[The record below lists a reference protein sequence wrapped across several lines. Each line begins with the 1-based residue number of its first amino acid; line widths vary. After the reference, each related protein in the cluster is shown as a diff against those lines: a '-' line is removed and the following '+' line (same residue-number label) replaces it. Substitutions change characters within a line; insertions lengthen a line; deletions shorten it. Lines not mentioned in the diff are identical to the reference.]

1 MAQIPARCNTFIA
14 LITFCNIKLSP
25 CPSSSVS
32 ITFMCL
38 TVVPYRPF
46 TTHRCL
52 CQCTTLCWRDS
63 HVCLHQNHMYLSG
76 EKWVSYWVSLH
87 WPFYP
92 PKGSAGVCVSLGHAM
107 FRHESWTRPSTP
119 AERQCSLRMTA
130 FCLCSLQCWWRLT
143 NLTDTSSALD
153 KPDSKTLVFTFSASP
168 SL

>member
-1 MAQIPARCNTFIA
+1 MAQIPAWFSPFIA

-25 CPSSSVS
+25 CPSTSVS

-38 TVVPYRPF
+38 TVLPYRPF

-52 CQCTTLCWRDS
+52 CTRTCITSYWRDS
-63 HVCLHQNHMYLSG
+63 HVCG
-76 EKWVSYWVSLH
+76 VKWVSYWVSLH
-87 WPFYP
+87 WPLYP
-92 PKGSAGVCVSLGHAM
+92 PKGSAGVCVTLGHAM

-130 FCLCSLQCWWRLT
+130 FCLCSLQCWWGLT
-143 NLTDTSSALD
+143 ILTDTSSALD
-153 KPDSKTLVFTFSASP
+153 KPDSKTCVFTFSASP